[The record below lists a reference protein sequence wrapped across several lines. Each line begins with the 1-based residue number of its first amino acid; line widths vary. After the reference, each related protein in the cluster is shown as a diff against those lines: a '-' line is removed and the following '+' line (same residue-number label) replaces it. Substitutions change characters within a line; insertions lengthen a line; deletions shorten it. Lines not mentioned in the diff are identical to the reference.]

1 MKSKG
6 KSSTNFL
13 TSRNLMDNTQYLA
26 FLPSDFAF
34 DEASMI
40 KDKKTKIN
48 HKTFLTHAVSQY
60 KCLLELDQLTF
71 WSTLQFNP
79 YLTIS
84 LDSFLRCARRQQFNV
99 FIPKTIEDTLTQ
111 NITVIDK
118 DLHFLYSEISRLIF
132 LVYHRIIADIKQ
144 YSVQKVGIDIPSII
158 YENWIFDIP
167 KFLDICSIYGSARPD
182 LVKSIIENV
191 FIIEPGYL
199 EDYKNMINEII
210 KKILPDKANLI
221 NRQRKRD
228 ERDLSTL
235 TSDMQEKID
244 LLMQIYDILKSLKFV
259 VVFFPSECFDYLFYE
274 KKFILTLEN
283 LYMIIRTSYKVWKIS
298 DDMKEFVKFLIN
310 QIYNDIFEITVNV
323 FKTIFDKTIAKDFS
337 KNPKTKKVWQQL
349 EIFLCETG
357 STTLKKKDEE
367 PNYKFLE
374 KLIKKMPSIVFYL
387 QSVPEG
393 IMKEENIQQF
403 QILIMNLNE
412 LDEKAKNSLKEQDE
426 TNNELEE
433 QIKLIQEISEINE
446 IEKGEKAKVE
456 ITLISEEKVPE
467 KKNDMIKIV
476 DVHVGK
482 KYLLTLYILKVLTI
496 YI

>member
-1 MKSKG
+1 
-6 KSSTNFL
+6 
-13 TSRNLMDNTQYLA
+13 MDNTQYLA
-26 FLPSDFAF
+26 FLPSDFTF

-60 KCLLELDQLTF
+60 KSLLELDQLTF

-99 FIPKTIEDTLTQ
+99 FIPKTIEDTLAQ

-118 DLHFLYSEISRLIF
+118 DLHFLYSEICRLIF

-144 YSVQKVGIDIPSII
+144 YSSQKVGIDIPSII

-228 ERDLSTL
+228 EIDLSTL
-235 TSDMQEKID
+235 ISDMQEKID

-259 VVFFPSECFDYLFYE
+259 VVFFPSECIDYLFYE

-283 LYMIIRTSYKVWKIS
+283 LYMVIRTSYKVWKIS
-298 DDMKEFVKFLIN
+298 DDMKDFVKFLIN
-310 QIYNDIFEITVNV
+310 QIYNDIFDITVDV

-337 KNPKTKKVWQQL
+337 KNPK
-349 EIFLCETG
+349 
-357 STTLKKKDEE
+357 
-367 PNYKFLE
+367 KF
-374 KLIKKMPSIVFYL
+374 
-387 QSVPEG
+387 G
-393 IMKEENIQQF
+393 
-403 QILIMNLNE
+403 
-412 LDEKAKNSLKEQDE
+412 NS
-426 TNNELEE
+426 
-433 QIKLIQEISEINE
+433 
-446 IEKGEKAKVE
+446 
-456 ITLISEEKVPE
+456 
-467 KKNDMIKIV
+467 
-476 DVHVGK
+476 
-482 KYLLTLYILKVLTI
+482 
-496 YI
+496 